1 MRSRFSTGSLDV
13 PYAKVDDDID
23 DVIPLIELHKR
34 IHSENVDN
42 ETESYDVDWEKTWL
56 TVVW

>member
-1 MRSRFSTGSLDV
+1 MLMRSRFSTGSLDV

-23 DVIPLIELHKR
+23 DDIPLIELQKR

-42 ETESYDVDWEKTWL
+42 ETESYDVDWEKT
-56 TVVW
+56 